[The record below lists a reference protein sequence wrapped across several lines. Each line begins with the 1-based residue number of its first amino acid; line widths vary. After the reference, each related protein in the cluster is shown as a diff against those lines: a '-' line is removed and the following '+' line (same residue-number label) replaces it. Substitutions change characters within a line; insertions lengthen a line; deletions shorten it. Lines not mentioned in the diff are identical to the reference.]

1 MTVTCNVN
9 TVATSIAGLT
19 VTGVTIK
26 DLNAIPDTG
35 SMLTPI
41 MFPQPNGY
49 MSNTSMT
56 FESFGSNG
64 TAKMNLEY
72 DLNYVFLYAEVGS
85 GVNAF
90 APYSGLITKL
100 AAILVTIFSNDA
112 ISGLV
117 DMKLG
122 SVGNVGVIADPAG
135 TNFWGVLF
143 TLHVLE
149 YEQ

>member
-1 MTVTCNVN
+1 MTVVCNVN

-19 VTGVTIK
+19 VSGVTIK
-26 DLNAIPDTG
+26 DLNAIPDTA

-41 MFPQPNGY
+41 VFPQPNGY
-49 MSNTSMT
+49 MTNVAMT

-64 TAKMNLEY
+64 AAKMNFEY

-85 GVNAF
+85 GINAF
-90 APYSGLITKL
+90 APYSGLMTKL
-100 AAILVTIFSNDA
+100 ALILVTIFSNDA

-122 SVGNVGVIADPAG
+122 SVGNVGVIADP
-135 TNFWGVLF
+135 TDKNFWGVLF

-149 YEQ
+149 YSQ